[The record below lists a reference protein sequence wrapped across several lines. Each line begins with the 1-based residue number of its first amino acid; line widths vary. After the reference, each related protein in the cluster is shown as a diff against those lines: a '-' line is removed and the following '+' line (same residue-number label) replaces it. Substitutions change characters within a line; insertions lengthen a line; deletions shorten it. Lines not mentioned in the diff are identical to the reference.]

1 MNICIYIYEYVFFF
15 IRWYIIYAYL
25 AISCMQIHNSK
36 HKQTPQIIRFESKYM
51 IGILHSSSQL
61 YTVYLCFSN
70 IVEVA
75 AIFILQSIPYN
86 FATHKCDKSSHWPP
100 SHTAIPPKKFTLT
113 QRSLPLLHR
122 LYHSIG
128 ATHLTQGRWWHP
140 IWCVVRWYHW
150 LLCNDRLVS
159 IGLASIRCMAVSI
172 GCHPHLTQG
181 RRRAIARSRQG

>member
-1 MNICIYIYEYVFFF
+1 MNICVYIYEYVFFF

-75 AIFILQSIPYN
+75 AIFILQSILYN
-86 FATHKCDKSSHWPP
+86 FATRQMRQKFPLTTKSHSDSSKKIHLHSKVFALVVPLVPLHWCNP
-100 SHTAIPPKKFTLT
+100 SDPGPVMAPHLV
-113 QRSLPLLHR
+113 RS
-122 LYHSIG
+122 
-128 ATHLTQGRWWHP
+128 A
-140 IWCVVRWYHW
+140 
-150 LLCNDRLVS
+150 LVS
-159 IGLASIRCMAVSI
+159 LVVVQR
-172 GCHPHLTQG
+172 
-181 RRRAIARSRQG
+181 